1 LLEVAV
7 VVSSNLEL
15 LFVGFVGFAGVVSL
29 FVDYDAAVA
38 VVVVGI
44 EF

>member
-1 LLEVAV
+1 VAI
-7 VVSSNLEL
+7 VVSFDLEL

-29 FVDYDAAVA
+29 FVDYAAVA